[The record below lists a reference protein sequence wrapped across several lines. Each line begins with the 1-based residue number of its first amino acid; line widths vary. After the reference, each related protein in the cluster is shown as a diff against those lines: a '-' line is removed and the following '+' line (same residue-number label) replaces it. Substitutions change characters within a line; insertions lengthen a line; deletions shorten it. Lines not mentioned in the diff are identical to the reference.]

1 MAMLPSDPW
10 GRTMKYFSTRL
21 AVLAVGALLFAAGGC
36 SHSSADGS
44 DLDQQK
50 KDVMGGPAPAS
61 AQAQIAAD
69 KAKASELMTEGLA
82 KAKQQGQQGQQQSGK
97 Q

>member
-1 MAMLPSDPW
+1 
-10 GRTMKYFSTRL
+10 MKYFGTRL
-21 AVLAVGALLFAAGGC
+21 AVLAVGALLFGAGGC
-36 SHSSADGS
+36 SHSSAAGS

-61 AQAQIAAD
+61 VQAQIAAD
-69 KAKASELMTEGLA
+69 KAKASDMMTQGLA
-82 KAKQQGQQGQQQSGK
+82 KAKQGQQQSGK

>member
-1 MAMLPSDPW
+1 
-10 GRTMKYFSTRL
+10 MKYYNTLL
-21 AVLAVGALLFAAGGC
+21 AALAVGTLLFAAGGC
-36 SHSSADGS
+36 STSTTGSS

-61 AQAQIAAD
+61 VQAQIAAD
-69 KAKASELMTEGLA
+69 KAKASEMMTQGLA
-82 KAKQQGQQGQQQSGK
+82 KAQQQGQQGQQQSGK

>member
-1 MAMLPSDPW
+1 
-10 GRTMKYFSTRL
+10 MKYFNTLL
-21 AVLAVGALLFAAGGC
+21 ATLAVGVLLFAAGGC
-36 SHSSADGS
+36 SNSSVGS
-44 DLDQQK
+44 SDVDQQR

-69 KAKASELMTEGLA
+69 KAKASELMTQGLA
-82 KAKQQGQQGQQQSGK
+82 KAQQQGQQGQQQSGK